1 MTARLGVVAVAVA
14 SLLASAG
21 CVPEPLTYEA
31 EYDYIIVGGGIGG
44 SVTASRLTED
54 PSVSVALVEAGTWS
68 EKVAGNESQVPAYDS
83 AYNAKSANATNPAVE
98 WGLITTPQAGVGNIS
113 VHFARGKSLG
123 GSSNLHYMLYTHSS
137 YGAMQVWADEV
148 GDQSYTYDQ
157 VQRYYYKSLNFTTKL
172 ADERLANSTPSYDQ
186 DLVPTGG
193 LLDLSYTSFASPWST
208 WIAKAMDMV
217 GLKNTVAFIN
227 GNLLGSSWAVSTIN
241 PRNSHRESAAT
252 AFLEPFKSREN
263 LKIYDLTR
271 GEKVLFDTNKTA
283 IGVKVT
289 TDGKTYNLK
298 ARKEVI
304 VACGAFHSPQLLQVS
319 GVGPA
324 KLLKNNGIPV
334 VADRAGVGQNL
345 NDHVYYGVGY
355 RVNVDTFTSL
365 QYGDNS
371 LKAKEQWNK
380 NGTGPYA
387 SPGADYVAFEN
398 LPDDIRASFSN
409 DTIAILDKL
418 PADWP
423 EFMFSTIPAYIT
435 DFWTPAPSSPTDGYM
450 YASLLAT
457 IQCPTSRGT
466 VTISSPSMQDPP
478 LINPNWLTTKHDI
491 ELVVGGFK
499 RLRQILEAP
508 VLADIKIGD
517 EYYPGPS
524 VETDEQIY
532 EHLMKA
538 YNSISHPSASNKMG
552 KASDPLAVV
561 DSHAR
566 VYGVKGLRV
575 IDASAF
581 PFLPPGLPQSS
592 VYMFAE
598 KISDDIKN
606 GK

>member
-1 MTARLGVVAVAVA
+1 MAAKLGLVAIA
-14 SLLASAG
+14 LASSLSSAG
-21 CVPEPLTYEA
+21 SVPKRSIYAA
-31 EYDYIIVGGGIGG
+31 EYDYVIVGAGIGG

-54 PSVSVALVEAGTWS
+54 PSVSVALIEAGTWY
-68 EKVAGNESQVPAYDS
+68 EKVAGNESQVPAYD
-83 AYNAKSANATNPAVE
+83 ADYNAKAANATNPAVE

-113 VHFARGKSLG
+113 VHFARGKAIG

-137 YGAMQVWADEV
+137 YGAMQMWADEV
-148 GDQSYTYDQ
+148 GDQSYTYDKLQ
-157 VQRYYYKSLNFTTKL
+157 KYYYKSLNFTTEL
-172 ADERLANSTPSYDQ
+172 SNERLANSTPSYDRN
-186 DLVPTGG
+186 LVPTGG
-193 LLDLSYTSFASPWST
+193 LLDVSYTSFASPWST
-208 WIAKAMDMV
+208 WVAKAMDMV
-217 GLKNTVAFIN
+217 GLKHTVAFIN

-241 PRNSHRESAAT
+241 PRNGHRESAAT
-252 AFLEPFKSREN
+252 AFVEPSKSRRN

-271 GEKVLFDTNKTA
+271 GEKILFDKHKKA
-283 IGVKVT
+283 IGVEVT
-289 TDGKTYNLK
+289 TNGKTYNLK

-324 KLLKNNGIPV
+324 QLLKKNGVPV

-355 RVNVDTFTSL
+355 RVNVETFSSL
-365 QYGDNS
+365 QYGDNG
-371 LKAKEQWNK
+371 LRGKEQWNK

-398 LPDDIRASFSN
+398 LPKDIRAGFAN
-409 DTIAILDKL
+409 ETNTILNAL
-418 PADWP
+418 PDDWP
-423 EFMFSTIPAYIT
+423 EFMFSTIPAYIS
-435 DFWTPAPSSPTDGYM
+435 DFWTPAPPSPMDGYM

-466 VTISSPSMQDPP
+466 VTINSPSMQDPP
-478 LINPNWLTTKHDI
+478 LINPNWLTTQHDI
-491 ELVVGGFK
+491 DLVVGGFK
-499 RLRQILEAP
+499 RLRQILAAP
-508 VLADIKIGD
+508 VLAEIQIGD
-517 EYYPGPS
+517 EYYPGSS

-532 EHLMKA
+532 EHIMKA
-538 YNSISHPSASNKMG
+538 YNSISHPAASNKMG

-566 VYGVKGLRV
+566 VYGVQGLRV

-581 PFLPPGLPQSS
+581 PFLPPGLPQAS